1 MNISILSAIRADK
14 PRKDGTCAVVIRILF
29 NRKVI
34 TTESIGKY
42 IQPHYWDDIRRCVK
56 RSHPNAVVINA
67 TIINKIAALQK
78 LMNRFEIEGKEVT
91 PAGIKNLLGG
101 KDPGAD
107 FYEYCMGHIPVKYC
121 KDEQYGT
128 RVSYYSE
135 LTKLKK
141 FAPTLNFYDINCV
154 FLEKYRAYMLMELK
168 NQHNTAWKALKFMR
182 TMFSDAKREKVFLG
196 EDPFLN
202 FDRGKYQQGQR
213 KFMEI
218 DDCKEIMKVLQ
229 SNIPDTLRDVGYY
242 YLFMCYTGFR
252 FTTAT
257 SVFNYDT
264 HVEKDKR
271 IIMPGQKKGNDTN
284 ILIHELLRPVLE
296 YVRHHKIS
304 LTSQHF
310 NKYLSVLGT
319 LACIKTPL
327 TAHVGRHTF
336 GGILAQLDTPI
347 RVAQKLLGHKDMKST
362 EIYFHMRDKSLDK
375 AMKGFDSL

>member
-14 PRKDGTCAVVIRILF
+14 PRKDGTCVIVIRILF

-78 LMNRFEIEGKEVT
+78 LMNKFEIEGKEVT

-271 IIMPGQKKGNDTN
+271 IIRPGQKKGNDTN

-296 YVRHHKIS
+296 YVRCHKIN
-304 LTSQHF
+304 LTSQ
-310 NKYLSVLGT
+310 
-319 LACIKTPL
+319 
-327 TAHVGRHTF
+327 
-336 GGILAQLDTPI
+336 
-347 RVAQKLLGHKDMKST
+347 
-362 EIYFHMRDKSLDK
+362 
-375 AMKGFDSL
+375 

>member
-1 MNISILSAIRADK
+1 MNISILAAIRADK
-14 PRKDGTCAVVIRILF
+14 PRKDGTCAVMIRILF
-29 NRKVI
+29 NRNVI
-34 TTESIGKY
+34 ATESIGKY
-42 IQPHYWDDIRRCVK
+42 IEPIYWDDIRRNVK
-56 RSHPNAVVINA
+56 RSHPNAAVINA
-67 TIINKIAALQK
+67 AIINKIAALQK
-78 LMNRFEIEGKEVT
+78 LMNRFEIEGKPIT

-107 FYEYCMGHIPVKYC
+107 FYEYCMGHIPIKYC
-121 KDEQYGT
+121 KNEQYGT

-141 FAPTLNFYDINCV
+141 FAPSLNFYDINCA
-154 FLEKYRAYMLMELK
+154 FLDKYRAFLLMEL
-168 NQHNTAWKALKFMR
+168 NNHHNTAWKALKFMR
-182 TMFSDAKREKVFLG
+182 TMFSDAIKEKVFHG
-196 EDPFLN
+196 EDPFLS

-213 KFMEI
+213 QFIEVE
-218 DDCKEIMKVLQ
+218 DCKEIYKLLQ
-229 SNIPDTLRDVGYY
+229 TSIPDTLRDVGYY

-252 FTTAT
+252 YNTAT
-257 SVFNYDT
+257 SVFNYDI

-271 IIMPGQKKGNDTN
+271 IIMPGQKKGSDVN
-284 ILIHELLRPVLE
+284 ILIHELLRPVID
-296 YVRHHKIS
+296 YVRHHKIAI
-304 LTSQHF
+304 TSQHF
-310 NKYLSVLGT
+310 NKYLGVIGT
-319 LACIKTPL
+319 LSNIKIPL

>member
-1 MNISILSAIRADK
+1 MKISIIAAIRADQ
-14 PRKDGTCAVVIRILF
+14 PRKDKTCAILIRILF

-34 TTESIGKY
+34 VSESIGKHVEA
-42 IQPHYWDDIRRCVK
+42 HYWDDIRRCVK

-67 TIINKIAALQK
+67 AIINKIAALQK

-284 ILIHELLRPVLE
+284 ILIHELLRPVLD
-296 YVRHHKIS
+296 YVRQHKIS